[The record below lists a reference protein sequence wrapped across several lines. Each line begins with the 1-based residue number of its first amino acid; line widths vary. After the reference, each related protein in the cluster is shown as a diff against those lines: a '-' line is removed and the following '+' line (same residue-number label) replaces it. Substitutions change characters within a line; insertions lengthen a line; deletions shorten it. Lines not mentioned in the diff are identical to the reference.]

1 MGKGLERG
9 RTLFRG
15 AAFSLRVL
23 QTRLLLKKGEGGARA
38 NTHRRGHLSLFIR
51 FFIIYSY
58 IYINKYQYRIRYRYV
73 ADSVVEPEP
82 PVLAGA

>member
-1 MGKGLERG
+1 MEKGLERG

-51 FFIIYSY
+51 FFIIY

-82 PVLAGA
+82 PLLAGA